1 MSSASRPST
10 TAERNYRE
18 LAEWALRE
26 YLNAID
32 AAQDRA
38 AQFTQSA
45 PFRLSGATSMHT
57 GIARYVTSQFGA
69 EPPAPKVER
78 LRERVAS
85 TLESEYEATPESW
98 LKLL

>member
-10 TAERNYRE
+10 TAEHNYRE
-18 LAEWALRE
+18 LAEFVLRE
-26 YLNAID
+26 YLNQLD
-32 AAQDRA
+32 AAQSRA
-38 AQFTQSA
+38 AEFAHT
-45 PFRLSGATSMHT
+45 PTFRLSGATALYN
-57 GIARYVTSQFGA
+57 GIAHFMAEEFGA